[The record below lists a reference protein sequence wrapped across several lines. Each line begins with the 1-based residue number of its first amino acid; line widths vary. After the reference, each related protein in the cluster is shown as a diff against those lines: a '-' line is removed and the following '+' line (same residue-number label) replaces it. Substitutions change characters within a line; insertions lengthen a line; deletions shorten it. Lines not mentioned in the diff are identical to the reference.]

1 MDKVKS
7 GSCKEEVFYFT
18 QREVKDLSLDIPLKK
33 ACGDD
38 LSSFCRGEEDHSRAL
53 LCLRKHRDELAPACK
68 EEELRFSEMEVRRGG
83 EVVTAW
89 QCSCL
94 MQERGGGGGN
104 FVVTTKCG
112 SMFACLMAMHPVS
125 LVHGYASSHVHLLC
139 VSPVLPVPLS
149 SLSSCPPCPLFLPV
163 LSSAGL

>member
-1 MDKVKS
+1 MSSASHCVTASLITPPPPPNPSPLLQENVDKVKS

-83 EVVTAW
+83 RW
-89 QCSCL
+89 
-94 MQERGGGGGN
+94 
-104 FVVTTKCG
+104 
-112 SMFACLMAMHPVS
+112 
-125 LVHGYASSHVHLLC
+125 
-139 VSPVLPVPLS
+139 
-149 SLSSCPPCPLFLPV
+149 
-163 LSSAGL
+163 